1 MNRNKT
7 IALIAL
13 SMLIAVAG
21 VSSAVKANN
30 RKNTLETENSALRK
44 QLAGLKDQP
53 ANPAVADS
61 ADTTPLVVAQ
71 QSSEV
76 ADAAPTAEPTP
87 ERPQRESREDRMARM
102 KEEDPEGYA
111 EMVKRREE
119 FQETMKYNLAE
130 RTATFMDLDTANM
143 NKKELAAHEQL
154 VNRMGAVWDLME
166 QMQSSDGMNREVMG
180 DLFRAAQEIR
190 PLMEQERSTMFR
202 LLGEDLGY
210 KGKEAKD
217 FAKHID
223 SIISSTSLQIP
234 RGGRGRGGR

>member
-7 IALIAL
+7 ITLVAL
-13 SMLIAVAG
+13 SMLIAVVG

-44 QLAGLKDQP
+44 QLAGLKNLPEKP
-53 ANPAVADS
+53 AAADS
-61 ADTTPLVVAQ
+61 TDTQAEVVQ
-71 QSSEV
+71 LSSEV
-76 ADAAPTAEPTP
+76 ADAAPTVDSPP
-87 ERPQRESREDRMARM
+87 EQPKRESREDRIARM

-130 RTATFMDLDTANM
+130 RTATFMDLDTTNM
-143 NKKELAAHEQL
+143 NKKELVAHEQL

-180 DLFRAAQEIR
+180 DLFREAQEIR

-223 SIISSTSLQIP
+223 SIISSTSLQMP